1 MERPDTARMREKER
15 HGLEERVM
23 VSGSLSLSLP
33 TGLGITLAISYRR
46 GVLVTSIF
54 ICAFCLWF

>member
-23 VSGSLSLSLP
+23 VWGSLSLSLP
-33 TGLGITLAISYRR
+33 TGRDMTLAIS
-46 GVLVTSIF
+46 
-54 ICAFCLWF
+54 